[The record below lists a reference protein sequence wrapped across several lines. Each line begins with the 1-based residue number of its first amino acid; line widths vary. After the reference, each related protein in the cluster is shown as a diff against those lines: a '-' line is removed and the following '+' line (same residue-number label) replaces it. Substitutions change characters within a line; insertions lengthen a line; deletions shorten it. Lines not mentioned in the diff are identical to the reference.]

1 MMQKPAPRTADYP
14 IDPIFLHRWSP
25 RAFIPEPISERDL
38 FTILEA
44 ARWAASAYNAQPWRF
59 LYARRDTPHWQTFLG
74 LLVPGNRLWAQHASA
89 LVVTVSK
96 TTMTVRGEEKEVPSP
111 SHSYDTGT
119 ASGYFTLQASLL
131 GFTAHGMTGYD
142 KQRAVKELKIPSGF
156 VPEVIYAV
164 GRRGNPESL
173 PPELQV
179 REHPNSRDSI
189 ADLAFEGTF
198 PA

>member
-1 MMQKPAPRTADYP
+1 MQKSAPRTADYP
-14 IDPIFLHRWSP
+14 IDDIFLNRWSP
-25 RAFIPEPISERDL
+25 RAFIPEAISERDL
-38 FTILEA
+38 FTMFEA

-59 LYARRDTPHWQTFLG
+59 LYARRDTPHWEAFLG

-89 LVVTVSK
+89 LVLTVSK
-96 TTMTVRGEEKEVPSP
+96 TTITVRGEEKEVPSA

-131 GFTAHGMTGYD
+131 GLAAHGMGGYD
-142 KQRAVKELKIPSGF
+142 KQRAVAELKIPSGF

-164 GRRGNPESL
+164 GRRGKPESL

-179 REHPNSRDSI
+179 REHPNTRASI
-189 ADLAFEGTF
+189 DDHVFEGAF